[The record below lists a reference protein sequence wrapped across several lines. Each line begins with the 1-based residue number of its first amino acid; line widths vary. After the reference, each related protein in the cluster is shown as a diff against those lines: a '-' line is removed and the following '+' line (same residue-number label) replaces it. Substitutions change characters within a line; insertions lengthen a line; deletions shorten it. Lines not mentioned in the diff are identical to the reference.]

1 MRWKTIIQMYWG
13 DSAMNVRKWLNIA
26 RNILNFHVRHRW
38 VVYGR
43 NVHVQWSV
51 RIAAP
56 NKLVH
61 LGNNVGIGD
70 YCTINTDVIVGNDV
84 LVGSNV
90 GLIAR
95 DAHSVYIPCSTM
107 FASPR
112 GDKHR
117 IVIEDDVWIGF
128 GTLVLSG
135 VTVGRGSVIA
145 AGSVVTKNV
154 PAYTIVAGSPA
165 RVLKPRFTAEEIE
178 VHERALL
185 AQGVI
190 DAPLRHEVER
200 SASSE
205 NLCQVQQR
213 KP

>member
-1 MRWKTIIQMYWG
+1 MRWKTTIQKYLE
-13 DSAMNVRKWLNIA
+13 DSAMNVRKWLNVT
-26 RNILNFHVRHRW
+26 RNILNFHLRHRS

-43 NVHVQWSV
+43 NVHVQWTV

-56 NKLVH
+56 HKLVR

-70 YCTINTDVIVGNDV
+70 YCTINTDVIIGNDV
-84 LVGSNV
+84 LIGSNV

-95 DAHSVYIPCSTM
+95 DAHSVYIQGSTM

-128 GTLVLSG
+128 GSLVLSG

-154 PAYTIVAGSPA
+154 PAYMIFAGAPA

-190 DAPLRHEVER
+190 GALLRNQVEDK
-200 SASSE
+200 A
-205 NLCQVQQR
+205 
-213 KP
+213 